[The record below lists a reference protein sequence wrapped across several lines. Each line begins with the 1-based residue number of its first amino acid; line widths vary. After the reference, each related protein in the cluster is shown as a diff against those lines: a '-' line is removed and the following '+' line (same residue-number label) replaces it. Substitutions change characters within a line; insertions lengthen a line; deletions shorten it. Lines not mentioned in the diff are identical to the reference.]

1 MNFFYPMKTPMHV
14 ICFDV
19 PFPTNYGGVIDLYFK
34 LKALKNEGV
43 YIILHVFIYGNRSKE
58 TDNLGAV
65 ADEIYYY
72 PRKTGLF
79 SNLSFKPYIVY
90 SRRNKK
96 LLNDLLKDDYPILF
110 EGLHSCYL
118 LPHKALRNR
127 TKWVRCHNI
136 EHEYYH
142 YLTESTTSFW
152 KKMYYFVEG
161 QRLKFYQKN
170 LVNASV
176 IFAISK
182 SDKRYFEMQFPKQK
196 VELLS
201 CFSSAADAIDLLPEK
216 SSDYFLYHG
225 NLAVEENQKVVL
237 YLLEQVLPLT
247 HSLFKLKIAGNQP
260 PKELIQRILWNNRME
275 LIENPT
281 DVELN
286 QLIAHAKANVLITF
300 QPTGIKLKLLNA
312 LYNGGFCIVNE
323 TMLIGTDLENL
334 CLVADTPKAIA
345 SAISLVSEKEFSI
358 EDRRLRLEKLSE
370 QYSNKENVKVILRQW
385 GR

>member
-1 MNFFYPMKTPMHV
+1 MKTPMHV

-19 PFPTNYGGVIDLYFK
+19 PFPTNYGGVIDVYFK

-43 YIILHVFIYGNRSKE
+43 YIILHVFIYGNRGEE
-58 TDNLGAV
+58 TEKLSAI

-72 PRKTGLF
+72 PRKTGLY

-96 LLNDLLKDDYPILF
+96 LLEDLMKDEYPILF

-118 LPHKALRNR
+118 LSHKALRNR
-127 TKWVRCHNI
+127 VKWVRCHNV
-136 EHEYYH
+136 EHEYYR
-142 YLTESTTSFW
+142 YLKESTRSFW

-161 QRLKFYQKN
+161 QRLKFYQQN
-170 LVNASV
+170 LENASV

-182 SDKRYFEMQFPKQK
+182 SDKRYFELQFPTQK

-201 CFSSAADAIDLLPEK
+201 CFSNAADAVGLLPEK

-247 HSLFKLKIAGNQP
+247 PSLFKLKIAGNQL
-260 PKELIQRILWNNRME
+260 PKELIQRFGSNNRVE
-275 LIENPT
+275 FIENPT
-281 DVELN
+281 DAELN
-286 QLIAHAKANVLITF
+286 QLIAHAKANVLMTF

-312 LYNGGFCIVNE
+312 LYNGGFCIVNK
-323 TMLIGTDLENL
+323 TMINGTDLANL
-334 CLVADTPKAIA
+334 CLVADTPEAIA
-345 SAISLVSEKEFSI
+345 SAISLVSEKEFSP
-358 EDRRLRLEKLSE
+358 EDRRFRLEKLSE

-385 GR
+385 RE